1 MLKGGKADYDDDGYV
16 WEEYG
21 IETNVFAAIAVSV
34 FGLVVL
40 ASLFQGG
47 TQQQQWGS

>member
-1 MLKGGKADYDDDGYV
+1 MLKGGNADYDDGYV

-34 FGLVVL
+34 FGLVVC
-40 ASLFQGG
+40 ASLFG